1 MIALRRKT
9 KIRGRPMQALDLN
22 VMCDVCGKARSHG
35 NHRKCS
41 AERQRRAQE
50 KRDEQ

>member
-1 MIALRRKT
+1 MTALRRKT

-22 VMCDVCGKARSHG
+22 VMCDVCDKARSHG

-41 AERQRRAQE
+41 VVRQQRAQE
-50 KRDEQ
+50 NKA